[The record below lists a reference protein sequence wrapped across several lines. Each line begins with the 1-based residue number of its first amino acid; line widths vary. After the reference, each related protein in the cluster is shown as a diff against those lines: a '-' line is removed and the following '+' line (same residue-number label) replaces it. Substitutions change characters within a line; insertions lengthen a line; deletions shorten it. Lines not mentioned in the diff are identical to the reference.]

1 MARHRILA
9 IGLVLAASMPRPD
22 VLARVAGDDQ
32 QIALAVDSSAY
43 KSGSKSVLNDLFA
56 APVVRDLIARGV
68 LGGLGAAYDFNFV
81 GDTQLVVFVNPG
93 VDDSGASRLSV
104 ARAELPGTY
113 KGLRVDFIPTP
124 VADRSGNARAAA
136 AQNGKI
142 PDREIQQAQQG
153 LLGISAMPGSRSL
166 IQNRT
171 ITSIFIDYADS
182 PLNFASVL
190 SEITR
195 GPWKTWK
202 GRFHLRIMGCL
213 YWSATWIAAVTRR
226 SVIGAQRLIRTV
238 PGGGD
243 RPIPDKTMM
252 APSFEAY
259 PPPPTC
265 P

>member
-32 QIALAVDSSAY
+32 QIALAVDSSAD

-113 KGLRVDFIPTP
+113 KGLRVVFIPTP
-124 VADRSGNARAAA
+124 VADRSGAARAAA
-136 AQNGKI
+136 SQNGKI
-142 PDREIQQAQQG
+142 SDREIQQAQQG

-182 PLNFASVL
+182 PPELCVSVERDNAGTL
-190 SEITR
+190 EDVERQIPSSYHGLPVLVSYVDR
-195 GPWKTWK
+195 SSNSSVGHWGSSVDPNRP
-202 GRFHLRIMGCL
+202 GR
-213 YWSATWIAAVTRR
+213 RR
-226 SVIGAQRLIRTV
+226 QTDSR
-238 PGGGD
+238 
-243 RPIPDKTMM
+243 
-252 APSFEAY
+252 
-259 PPPPTC
+259 
-265 P
+265 